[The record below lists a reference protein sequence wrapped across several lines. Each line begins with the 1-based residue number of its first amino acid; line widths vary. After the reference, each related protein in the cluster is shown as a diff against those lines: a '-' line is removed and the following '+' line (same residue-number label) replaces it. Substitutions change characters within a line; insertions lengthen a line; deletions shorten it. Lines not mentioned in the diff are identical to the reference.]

1 MNNNRTDSADTAAS
15 GQRAALKRD
24 ADCPFCPPR
33 ITGRIIERHGSVFAI
48 PDKYPVCEGHTLIVP
63 FRHTPDF
70 FSMTAQER
78 QDADDLIQMMRDR
91 IRASDASVT
100 GFNIGMNCGQTAGQT
115 IMHAHIHLIPRRA
128 GDVENPKGGVR
139 GAIPHK
145 MHY

>member
-1 MNNNRTDSADTAAS
+1 
-15 GQRAALKRD
+15 
-24 ADCPFCPPR
+24 
-33 ITGRIIERHGSVFAI
+33 
-48 PDKYPVCEGHTLIVP
+48 
-63 FRHTPDF
+63 
-70 FSMTAQER
+70 MTAQER